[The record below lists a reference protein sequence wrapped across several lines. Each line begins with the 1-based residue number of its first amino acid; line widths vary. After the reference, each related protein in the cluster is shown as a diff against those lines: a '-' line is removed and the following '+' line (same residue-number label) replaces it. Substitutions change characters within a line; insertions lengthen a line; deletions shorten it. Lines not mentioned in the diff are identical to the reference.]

1 MGLAQGLLHASCL
14 LQWGLRCHCTAAS
27 GSATGPVLLGP
38 RTMAILT
45 RIDRY
50 LFRLIIV
57 PLIGTLVVAA
67 MLLLLEKMLN
77 LFDFVVNEGGPVSV
91 VWRMLGNLIPEYLAL
106 GIPIGVTLGILLGFR
121 KIALSSELDA
131 LNAVGQGHLRLLRVP
146 MLLATAFAIIN
157 FGIVGF
163 LQPYARYAY
172 EGLQFEL
179 RSGALGASI
188 RVGEFTRIGPR
199 TTLRVE
205 ESFDQGGDLR
215 GIFVRTAQDDG
226 RSLAVSAARGKFLM
240 SDDPDVIILRL
251 MNGTLVHDAPGFA
264 APRVLTFVQH
274 DLPVGLP
281 AMEAFRM
288 RGAETLER
296 TVPELWARMHA
307 AGVSDED
314 RLRATATF
322 HRRMVQWVV
331 MFVLPFLAVA
341 LAVPPKRTTSAIG
354 VFLSIV
360 ILVTYHKIS
369 EYGERMGAIGRVDPT
384 LAQWIPFALFTA
396 LCLWMFHV
404 LSHRPGGQPI
414 GGLDRLAGRVTALF
428 KARLKRPAERQGVLP
443 QGQMGQPQPAE

>member
-1 MGLAQGLLHASCL
+1 
-14 LQWGLRCHCTAAS
+14 
-27 GSATGPVLLGP
+27 
-38 RTMAILT
+38 MALLT

-57 PLIGTLVVAA
+57 PLVGTLVVAA

-121 KIALSSELDA
+121 RLALSSELDS
-131 LNAVGQGHLRLLRVP
+131 LNAVGMGHRRLLRVP
-146 MLLATAFAIIN
+146 MLLATFFALLN

-163 LQPYARYAY
+163 LQPYSRYAY
-172 EGLQFEL
+172 EGLSFEL

-205 ESFDQGGDLR
+205 ESFDRGSDLR
-215 GIFVRTAQDDG
+215 GVFVRSAQEDG
-226 RSLAVSAARGKFLM
+226 RSLAVSAARGQFLM

-251 MNGTLVHDAPGFA
+251 MNGTLVHDAPGDT

-281 AMEAFRM
+281 SMEAFRV

-296 TVPELWARMHA
+296 TVPELWARMTHPA
-307 AGVSDED
+307 VDPED
-314 RLRATATF
+314 RLRAAAAF
-322 HRRMVQWVV
+322 HRRMIQWVV

-341 LAVPPKRTTSAIG
+341 LAVPPKRSTSAIG
-354 VFLSIV
+354 VFLSVV

-369 EYGERMGAIGRVDPT
+369 EYGERMGAIGRVDPM
-384 LAQWIPFALFTA
+384 LAQWIPFALFTG

-404 LSHRPGGQPI
+404 LANRPGGQPI
-414 GGLDRLAGRVTALF
+414 GGLDRLAGRVMAVF
-428 KARLKRPAERQGVLP
+428 KARLRRPAQKLGVLP
-443 QGQMGQPQPAE
+443 AEPPGRLADAPVGGMGPRPQPAE